1 MKISV
6 GQSQTTSSIQSSGKS
21 FGIQANGK
29 AFKILSSSLYNYKI
43 LAVVREI
50 SCNARDAHAMSGNLN
65 EPFHVT
71 LPSSQNLHFVVR
83 DFGPGLAPDDILGLY
98 TTYFQS
104 SKTESNEA
112 IGGLG
117 LGSKSPLSYSTSF
130 QVATYHG
137 GKKTTFLAFQ
147 NDNGEPDIYQLSS
160 VDTTERTGL
169 EVTVP
174 VQETDIR
181 KFRASASNVYKFF
194 GVRPIV
200 HLGARVLEGNE
211 FYGQD
216 LADNMERELA
226 YEGSKCA
233 RFYSLRA
240 SEMSEISDASIWAQM
255 GDVIYPVTL
264 TAIFDNSKID
274 ETKLM
279 RFWQNQPH
287 RVVLQCE
294 IGELDIN
301 AGREGLSYDKA
312 TIARL
317 KAILSLVHSKLVSEV
332 TAEISAFVY
341 RDEAVRHAL
350 MHRSTFGNDVMSG
363 LFTWRGK
370 PLVCDTASLLQD
382 VKNLPEWNGL
392 MTEVMRVAG
401 EGTKVVAND
410 LRYSVSSYY
419 RGDVLIR
426 QVNGSNFG
434 RHTLN
439 YSSEMV
445 FVIVDEP
452 LNGSKG
458 NLTDRAVAHFGHSAL
473 LREKQV
479 IFVRASVVT
488 SKSNMHNS
496 GVSES
501 ASLLYKG
508 VAAKRDELRKLISG
522 QIAFKNVMFLSE
534 LTTAPPRAKTNT
546 VSTAGPRREVQD
558 AYCVGAVK
566 DKPFHLYRS
575 TAFSVETFDPEDKTQ
590 KRMYLQGNKGEW
602 KLFGLTHQTSKTQ
615 YASYKDASSS
625 SNAGDMIHA
634 WMERR
639 LGAAKKGE
647 QIRIYFLTEA
657 QIEQVKNNPSWTSVE
672 AEMEKDFIA
681 IAKSCGKYSHLGMV
695 FDGLSDNDVHKA
707 MEKHSPDYKA
717 RATEWR
723 KILTGIAAEDANV
736 SRKFFKF
743 YAKRALDAWQSSEWP
758 ARAAKMNVD
767 TAKYPLVMDW
777 YNATVINNNSA
788 RFSDYIKTSSKI
800 VALFRYSYS
809 SLPDDLA
816 EELSRLWDSIPNK
829 ISVTDYLDQLLTGTK

>member
-50 SCNARDAHAMSGNLN
+50 SCNARDAHAMSGNLQ

-71 LPSSQNLHFVVR
+71 LPSAQNLHFVVR
-83 DFGPGLAPDDILGLY
+83 DFGPGLAPADILGLY

-147 NDNGEPDIYQLSS
+147 NDNGEPDIYELSS

-174 VQETDIR
+174 VQESDIR
-181 KFRASASNVYKFF
+181 KFRTSASNVYKFF

-211 FYGQD
+211 FYGDD
-216 LADNMERELA
+216 LVENMARELP
-226 YEGSKCA
+226 YENSKCA
-233 RFYSLRA
+233 RFYTLRA
-240 SEMSEISDASIWAQM
+240 SEMSEISDATVWAQM
-255 GDVIYPVTL
+255 GDVIYPVSL
-264 TAIFDNSKID
+264 TAVFDSAKAD
-274 ETKLM
+274 EAKLM

-317 KAILSLVHSKLVSEV
+317 KAILSLVHSKLVNEV
-332 TAEISAFVY
+332 TAEISAFTH

-350 MHRSTFGNDVMSG
+350 LHRPTFGNDVLTG
-363 LFTWRGK
+363 LFTWCGK
-370 PLVCDTASLLQD
+370 PLVCGAASLLRD
-382 VKNLPEWNGL
+382 VKDLPEWSDL
-392 MTEVMRVAG
+392 MTEVMKVAG
-401 EGTKVVAND
+401 TGTKAVAND
-410 LRYSVSSYY
+410 LRYSVSTYY
-419 RGDVLIR
+419 RGDVLVR
-426 QVNGSNFG
+426 QVNGANFG

-458 NLTDRAVAHFGHSAL
+458 SITDRAVAHFGHSAL
-473 LREKQV
+473 LRDKQA

-488 SKSNMHNS
+488 SKSNIHNS
-496 GVSES
+496 GTSES

-508 VAAKRDELRKLISG
+508 IAAKRDELRKLINS
-522 QIAFKNVMFLSE
+522 QTAFKNVMFLSE
-534 LTTAPPRAKTNT
+534 LKTAPQRAKAPSI
-546 VSTAGPRREVQD
+546 STAGPRREVQE
-558 AYCVGAVK
+558 AYRVGAVK

-575 TAFSVETFDPEDKTQ
+575 TAFTVETFDPEDQSKDQ
-590 KRMYLQGNKGEW
+590 MYLQGNKGEW
-602 KLFGLTHQTSKTQ
+602 KLFGLTYPTSKTQ
-615 YASYKDASSS
+615 YASYKDAQSTGNS
-625 SNAGDMIHA
+625 GDMLHA

-647 QIRIYFLTEA
+647 QISIHFLTES
-657 QIEQVKNNPSWTSVE
+657 QIEQIKDNPKWTSVE
-672 AEMEKDFIA
+672 AEMEKDFIQ
-681 IAKSCGKYSHLGMV
+681 IAKSCGKYSHLGMT

-707 MEKHSPDYKA
+707 LEKRSSDYKQ
-717 RATEWR
+717 RAAEWR

-743 YAKRALDAWQSSEWP
+743 YAKRALDTWPNSEWSS
-758 ARAAKMNVD
+758 RAAKMNVD
-767 TAKYPLVMDW
+767 VAKYPEIMDW
-777 YNATVINNNSA
+777 YKATVINSNTA
-788 RFSDYIKTSSKI
+788 RFSEYIKTSSKI

-829 ISVTDYLDQLLTGTK
+829 ISVTDYLDQLLTGTR